1 MSVCAREPQV
11 LLIDQ
16 HAFRRAGYLSLLE
29 DWAQSQ
35 NVSIKAVTPDAA
47 ATNLENLPD
56 CQLVLL
62 NLGSQSIDDDNT
74 RHLMKLLGALTPEMP
89 LAIVSDN
96 CDPHEVATAF
106 RSGASG
112 FIPTSLKPS
121 IALHAFTFIMNGG
134 TYFPPSALLRSAELQ
149 DGEADA
155 GNRPVDDGETE
166 HETAE
171 IHSVRRNGK
180 RGDPR
185 IVRLTA
191 RQLEVLEQL
200 RDGKSNKV
208 IARALDMTEATV
220 KVHVRQ
226 IMRKLGASNRTQA
239 AVCAVQADLSGPG
252 NTGGS
257 GTSTSA
263 ETDSE
268 RHGVTPLYTTISG
281 AA

>member
-1 MSVCAREPQV
+1 
-11 LLIDQ
+11 
-16 HAFRRAGYLSLLE
+16 LSLLE
-29 DWAQSQ
+29 DWAQCQ

-47 ATNLENLPD
+47 ATNLESLPD

-89 LAIVSDN
+89 LAIVSDS
-96 CDPHEVATAF
+96 CDPHEVTTAF
-106 RSGASG
+106 RSGACG

-121 IALHAFTFIMNGG
+121 VALHAFTFIMNGG
-134 TYFPPSALLRSAELQ
+134 TYFPPSALLPIAELQ

-155 GNRPVDDGETE
+155 GDGAADAGETGD
-166 HETAE
+166 ETAE
-171 IHSVRRNGK
+171 IHTVRRNGK
-180 RGDPR
+180 CGDPR

-191 RQLEVLEQL
+191 RQHEVLEQL

-252 NTGGS
+252 HASSNGISNG
-257 GTSTSA
+257 A
-263 ETDSE
+263 EPDSE
-268 RHGVTPLYTTISG
+268 RHGVTTLYTTISG